1 MFSNNINRTL
11 IFKKYIDDAY
21 FKNAIE
27 AYINSNSD
35 TLKSVYDS
43 LVKDKLV
50 WYILKSFVIAGK
62 SINYNEIKMRVNKR
76 NRNYLEE
83 EINQKLIELSDIE
96 CNIIRYDANSGKY
109 SISTPFWGAFLKM
122 QFAIE
127 DAERNRAQKN
137 RINPNLILKDQ
148 NDADAYLYSLILKQ
162 LEMLK
167 KLQE

>member
-1 MFSNNINRTL
+1 
-11 IFKKYIDDAY
+11 
-21 FKNAIE
+21 
-27 AYINSNSD
+27 
-35 TLKSVYDS
+35 
-43 LVKDKLV
+43 
-50 WYILKSFVIAGK
+50 
-62 SINYNEIKMRVNKR
+62 
-76 NRNYLEE
+76 
-83 EINQKLIELSDIE
+83 
-96 CNIIRYDANSGKY
+96 
-109 SISTPFWGAFLKM
+109 M

>member
-1 MFSNNINRTL
+1 MMLILASTL
-11 IFKKYIDDAY
+11 
-21 FKNAIE
+21 
-27 AYINSNSD
+27 
-35 TLKSVYDS
+35 
-43 LVKDKLV
+43 
-50 WYILKSFVIAGK
+50 
-62 SINYNEIKMRVNKR
+62 
-76 NRNYLEE
+76 YL
-83 EINQKLIELSDIE
+83 LLF
-96 CNIIRYDANSGKY
+96 G
-109 SISTPFWGAFLKM
+109 GAFLKM